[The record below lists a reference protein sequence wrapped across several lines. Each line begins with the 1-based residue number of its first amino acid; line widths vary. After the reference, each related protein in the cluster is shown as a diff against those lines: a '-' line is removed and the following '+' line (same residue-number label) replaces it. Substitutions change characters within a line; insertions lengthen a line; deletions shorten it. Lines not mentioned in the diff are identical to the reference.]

1 MAMLAR
7 LEAGNEYANR
17 RRTNRRLLSLQV
29 PGAIAAGPGVDV
41 FIHDLSLTGLLI
53 ETWESLVVGMRIEV
67 DLPEI
72 GKTEAQVVWSTGHYF
87 GCQFETAIPAAAL
100 SAAMLRN
107 PIGAQ
112 RTAAASAAP
121 ASAPL
126 VRTEGDD
133 REGLSLGARMRLI
146 IALATATWGA
156 IFLALTLA

>member
-7 LEAGNEYANR
+7 LEASDDYANR
-17 RRTNRRLLSLQV
+17 RSSNRRLLSLQV
-29 PGAIAAGPGVDV
+29 PSAIDAGQGVDV

-53 ETWESLVVGMRIEV
+53 ETWESLFVGTRLEV

-87 GCQFETAIPAAAL
+87 GCQFDTAIPAAAL

-112 RTAAASAAP
+112 RSGASAAP
-121 ASAPL
+121 ATAPL
-126 VRTEGDD
+126 VRAAGDEL
-133 REGLSLGARMRLI
+133 EGLSLGTRMRVI
-146 IALATATWGA
+146 IAFASVAWGA
-156 IFLALTLA
+156 VFLGLTLA

>member
-7 LEAGNEYANR
+7 LEAGDEYANR
-17 RRTNRRLLSLQV
+17 RSSNRRLLSLQV

-67 DLPEI
+67 DLPEV

-87 GCQFETAIPAAAL
+87 GCQFDTAIPAAAL

-107 PIGAQ
+107 PIGVQ
-112 RTAAASAAP
+112 RSAASAAP
-121 ASAPL
+121 GTVPL
-126 VRTEGDD
+126 ATTDGDD
-133 REGLSLGARMRLI
+133 REGLSLGTRMRVI
-146 IALATATWGA
+146 IALATAAWGA
-156 IFLALTLA
+156 IFLAVTLA